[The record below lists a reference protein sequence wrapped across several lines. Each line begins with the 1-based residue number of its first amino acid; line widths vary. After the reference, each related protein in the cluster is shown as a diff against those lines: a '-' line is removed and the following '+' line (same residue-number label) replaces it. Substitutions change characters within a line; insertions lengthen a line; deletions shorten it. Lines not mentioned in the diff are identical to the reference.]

1 MRFSKDEHK
10 QWFNSQPR
18 KPMSAAVLFT
28 NSDDELLLV
37 KPNYRDTWSLPGG
50 VVDEHESPLSAAV
63 REVKEELDLSVEP
76 SILQFRTVDYRPAKD
91 DLTDK
96 LYFYFYGGILDASSI
111 SNIQLQESEL
121 DEMRFVTLDEAEQ
134 LTSKWTHHQIRLSLS
149 DEQKSFYLE
158 KGAPIYDGVS
168 Q

>member
-1 MRFSKDEHK
+1 MRFSKDEHE

-37 KPNYRDTWSLPGG
+37 KPNYRDTWNLPGG

-76 SILQFRTVDYRPAKD
+76 SKLQFRTVDYRPAKD
-91 DLTDK
+91 GLTDK
-96 LYFYFYGGILDASSI
+96 LYFYFYGGTLDASSI

-121 DEMRFVTLDEAEQ
+121 DEMRFVTLGEAEQ
-134 LTSKWTHHQIRLSLS
+134 LTSKWTHYQIRLSLS
-149 DEQKSFYLE
+149 DERGSFYLE